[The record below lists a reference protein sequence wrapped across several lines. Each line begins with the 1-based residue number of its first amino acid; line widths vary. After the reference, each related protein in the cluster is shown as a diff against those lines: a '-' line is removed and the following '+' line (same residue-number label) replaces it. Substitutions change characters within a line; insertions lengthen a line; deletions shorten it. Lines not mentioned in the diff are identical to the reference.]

1 VTVSAHTPGGDE
13 PPVVSAMRTGG
24 AAALAPADHRA
35 RLLVAMAEL
44 LAEQGY
50 ASVTVTD
57 VVARARVSKRTF
69 YQHFSDREECLL
81 ATYRVV
87 AEGPLHRIAQ
97 AAEAV
102 AGQGLPLREE
112 IAGLTGAYLAAM
124 AEHPLLTR
132 AMLTEPGS
140 TGPAGRRARREV
152 LRRFAD
158 QLVAL
163 AAVGVG
169 EHAGARPL
177 SPALAQA
184 LVGGINE
191 LVLAAVESADRQE
204 VAPATIAEE
213 ILGLRDTVTDL
224 AVAVLTGP
232 SA

>member
-1 VTVSAHTPGGDE
+1 VSAHTPGGDE
-13 PPVVSAMRTGG
+13 PPVVSAIRTGT
-24 AAALAPADHRA
+24 AAALAPADHRQ

-87 AEGPLHRIAQ
+87 AEGPLHMIAQ
-97 AAEAV
+97 AAQSV
-102 AGQGLPLREE
+102 AGRGLSLREE

-163 AAVGVG
+163 AAGVG
-169 EHAGARPL
+169 DHAGARPL
-177 SPALAQA
+177 SPTLAQA

-191 LVLAAVESADRQE
+191 LVLAAVESADREE
-204 VAPATIAEE
+204 VAPASIAEE

-224 AVAVLTGP
+224 AVAVLERGASGP
-232 SA
+232 

>member
-1 VTVSAHTPGGDE
+1 MTVSAHTAAGDE
-13 PPVVSAMRTGG
+13 PPVVAAIRTG
-24 AAALAPADHRA
+24 APSATDHRD

-50 ASVTVTD
+50 AGVTVTD

-87 AEGPLHRIAQ
+87 AEGPLHMIAQ
-97 AAEAV
+97 AAEAA
-102 AGQGLPLREE
+102 AGSGASLREE
-112 IAGLTGAYLAAM
+112 IAGVTGAYLAAM

-152 LRRFAD
+152 MRRFAD
-158 QLVAL
+158 RLVAL
-163 AAVGVG
+163 AAGVG
-169 EHAGARPL
+169 APSGAGPL
-177 SPALAQA
+177 PPALAQA

-191 LVLAAVESADRQE
+191 LVLAAVESADRE
-204 VAPATIAEE
+204 DVAPDDIAEE
-213 ILGLRDTVTDL
+213 ILALRGTVTDL
-224 AVAVLTGP
+224 AVAVL
-232 SA
+232 ARRD

>member
-1 VTVSAHTPGGDE
+1 MA
-13 PPVVSAMRTGG
+13 AIRTG
-24 AAALAPADHRA
+24 AAAPAPADHRQ

-50 ASVTVTD
+50 AGVTVTD

-87 AEGPLHRIAQ
+87 AEGPLHMITQ
-97 AAEAV
+97 AAQSV
-102 AGQGLPLREE
+102 AGQGLSLREE
-112 IAGLTGAYLAAM
+112 IAGLTGAYLTAM

-140 TGPAGRRARREV
+140 TGPAGRQARREV
-152 LRRFAD
+152 LRRFAE

-163 AAVGVG
+163 AAGVG
-169 EHAGARPL
+169 SRPEVRPL

-191 LVLAAVESADRQE
+191 LVLAAVESADREE
-204 VAPATIAEE
+204 VAPAEIAEE
-213 ILGLRDTVTDL
+213 ILALRETVTDF
-224 AVAVLTGP
+224 AVAVLGAGG
-232 SA
+232 S

>member
-1 VTVSAHTPGGDE
+1 VTVSAHTAAGDE
-13 PPVVSAMRTGG
+13 PPVVAAIRTGAG
-24 AAALAPADHRA
+24 SVPSADHRD
-35 RLLVAMAEL
+35 RLVVAMAEL

-50 ASVTVTD
+50 ASLTVTD

-87 AEGPLHRIAQ
+87 AEGPLHMIAQ
-97 AAEAV
+97 AAEHA
-102 AGQGLPLREE
+102 AGTGLSLREE
-112 IAGLTGAYLAAM
+112 IASVTGAYLAAM

-152 LRRFAD
+152 MRRFAD

-163 AAVGVG
+163 AAGVG
-169 EHAGARPL
+169 GRSGAGPL
-177 SPALAQA
+177 PPALAQA

-191 LVLAAVESADRQE
+191 LVLAAVEAADREGE
-204 VAPATIAEE
+204 VAPADIAEE

-224 AVAVLTGP
+224 AVAVL
-232 SA
+232 ARRD

>member
-1 VTVSAHTPGGDE
+1 
-13 PPVVSAMRTGG
+13 
-24 AAALAPADHRA
+24 
-35 RLLVAMAEL
+35 MAEL
-44 LAEQGY
+44 LAAQGY

-87 AEGPLHRIAQ
+87 AEGPLHMIAQ
-97 AAEAV
+97 AAEAA
-102 AGQGLPLREE
+102 AGSGLSLREE
-112 IAGLTGAYLAAM
+112 IASVTGAYLAAM

-152 LRRFAD
+152 MRRFAD
-158 QLVAL
+158 RLVAL
-163 AAVGVG
+163 AAGVG
-169 EHAGARPL
+169 ARSGAGAL

-191 LVLAAVESADRQE
+191 LVLAAVESADREE
-204 VAPATIAEE
+204 VAPADIAEE
-213 ILGLRDTVTDL
+213 ILALRDTVTDL
-224 AVAVLTGP
+224 AVAVLGRLD
-232 SA
+232 

>member
-1 VTVSAHTPGGDE
+1 MTVSAHTSGGHGS
-13 PPVVSAMRTGG
+13 PVAAAIRTGPG
-24 AAALAPADHRA
+24 AAPAPADHRQ

-87 AEGPLHRIAQ
+87 AEGPLHMIAQ
-97 AAEAV
+97 AAASV
-102 AGQGLPLREE
+102 AGQGLSLREE
-112 IAGLTGAYLAAM
+112 IAGLTGAYLTAM

-140 TGPAGRRARREV
+140 TGPAGRQARREV

-163 AAVGVG
+163 AAGVG
-169 EHAGARPL
+169 GRSGARPL
-177 SPALAQA
+177 SPALAEA

-191 LVLAAVESADRQE
+191 LVLAAVESADREE
-204 VAPATIAEE
+204 VDPARIAED

-224 AVAVLTGP
+224 AEAVL
-232 SA
+232 ARRD

>member
-1 VTVSAHTPGGDE
+1 MTVSAHTAGGDE
-13 PPVVSAMRTGG
+13 PPVVSAIRPGG
-24 AAALAPADHRA
+24 AAALAPADHRQ

-50 ASVTVTD
+50 AGVTVTD

-87 AEGPLHRIAQ
+87 AEGPLHMITQ
-97 AAEAV
+97 AAESV
-102 AGQGLPLREE
+102 AGQGLSLREA

-152 LRRFAD
+152 LCRFAD

-163 AAVGVG
+163 AAGVG
-169 EHAGARPL
+169 GRVGAGPL
-177 SPALAQA
+177 PLALAQA

-191 LVLAAVESADRQE
+191 LVLAAVESADREE
-204 VAPATIAEE
+204 VAPEAIAEE
-213 ILGLRDTVTDL
+213 ILGLRETVTDL
-224 AVAVLTGP
+224 AVAVLERRD
-232 SA
+232 

>member
-1 VTVSAHTPGGDE
+1 MTVSAHTASGDD
-13 PPVVSAMRTGG
+13 PPVVAAIRTG
-24 AAALAPADHRA
+24 AATSADHRD

-57 VVARARVSKRTF
+57 VVGRARVSKRTF

-87 AEGPLHRIAQ
+87 AEGPLHMIAQ
-97 AAEAV
+97 AAESA
-102 AGQGLPLREE
+102 AGRGASLREE
-112 IAGLTGAYLAAM
+112 IASVTGAYLAAM

-152 LRRFAD
+152 MRRFAD

-163 AAVGVG
+163 AAGVG
-169 EHAGARPL
+169 SRAGVGPL
-177 SPALAQA
+177 SPALAEA

-191 LVLAAVESADRQE
+191 LVLAAVESADRE
-204 VAPATIAEE
+204 GVAAADIAAD
-213 ILGLRDTVTDL
+213 ILALRDTVTDL
-224 AVAVLTGP
+224 AVAVLERRD
-232 SA
+232 

>member
-1 VTVSAHTPGGDE
+1 MA
-13 PPVVSAMRTGG
+13 AIRGG
-24 AAALAPADHRA
+24 AGAALAPADHRQ

-87 AEGPLHRIAQ
+87 AEGPLHLI
-97 AAEAV
+97 AEAAGSV

-112 IAGLTGAYLAAM
+112 VAALTGAYLAAM

-163 AAVGVG
+163 ASGVG
-169 EHAGARPL
+169 GRSGARAL
-177 SPALAQA
+177 SPELAQA

-191 LVLAAVESADRQE
+191 LVLAAVESADREE
-204 VAPATIAEE
+204 VAAARIAEE
-213 ILGLRDTVTDL
+213 ILGLRDTVTEL
-224 AVAVLTGP
+224 AVAVLARQDRRVP
-232 SA
+232 